1 MESKHIQ
8 DAAKAFGQMV
18 VERAQRNLG
27 ATRIVN
33 GKRRRAVSTGTLKND
48 LTYKPRHRNNKTTI
62 DFTTKSESTRQYADV
77 VEYGRRKGA
86 KVPKIKPIMDWIK
99 RKPIKL
105 KDKNGKFISMQ
116 PYINSRGK
124 TTDPVLGAAIAIAK
138 SISKNGT
145 PAVKYFNEA
154 IQTTLDDDDGK
165 LFLDS
170 MEKEIELRLLLNSR
184 KKQNNL

>member
-18 VERAQRNLG
+18 VEAAQRNLG
-27 ATRIVN
+27 ATRTVN
-33 GKRRRAVSTGTLKND
+33 GKKRRAVSSGKLKSD
-48 LTYKPRHRNNKTTI
+48 LTFKPRHRNNKTTI
-62 DFTTKSESTRQYADV
+62 DFTTKSEATRQYADV

-86 KVPKIKPIMDWIK
+86 KMPPIKPIMDWIK
-99 RKPIKL
+99 QKPLRL

-116 PYINSRGK
+116 PFINSKGK

-138 SISKNGT
+138 SISKNGI
-145 PAVKYFNEA
+145 PAVKYYTDA
-154 IQTTLDDDDGK
+154 IESSIDKDDGK
-165 LFLDS
+165 LFLEA

-184 KKQNNL
+184 KKNT

>member
-33 GKRRRAVSTGTLKND
+33 GKRRRAVSSGTLKND

-62 DFTTKSESTRQYADV
+62 DFTTKSASTRQYADV

-86 KVPKIKPIMDWIK
+86 KMPPIKPIMDWIK

-105 KDKNGKFISMQ
+105 KDKDGQFVKVTPAGIKSAAF
-116 PYINSRGK
+116 
-124 TTDPVLGAAIAIAK
+124 AIARG
-138 SISKNGT
+138 ISKNGT
-145 PAVKYFNEA
+145 PAVRYFTEA
-154 IQTTLDDDDGK
+154 IETTLQDDDGK
-165 LFLDS
+165 LFLEA
-170 MEKEIELRLLLNSR
+170 MENEIELRLLLNSR
-184 KKQNNL
+184 KKTN